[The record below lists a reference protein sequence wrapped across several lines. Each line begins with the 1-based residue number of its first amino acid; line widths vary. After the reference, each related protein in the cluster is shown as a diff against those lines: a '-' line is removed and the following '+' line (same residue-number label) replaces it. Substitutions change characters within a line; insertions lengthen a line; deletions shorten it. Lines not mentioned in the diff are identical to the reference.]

1 MELWVPYFWAKL
13 FWNSNWLAEQ
23 AVGESNGFHGQMFV
37 KIGPCRYEEMMNP
50 QHGYGMIKP
59 SKKGH
64 PQIGHKFRTQN
75 CLKPQVV
82 DGFRSSI
89 MTLVGQSGPAPKS
102 SVEAQIKRLTRPRVQ
117 IKKKWNLEICSLK
130 SRLVTVYVPFIA
142 KKHVRIQVA
151 IQGWGWKYA
160 SGCDMW
166 VVPPA
171 IVWARSDA
179 QGSKSWQ
186 RMWIPGRKRLLD
198 ISRC

>member
-1 MELWVPYFWAKL
+1 
-13 FWNSNWLAEQ
+13 
-23 AVGESNGFHGQMFV
+23 MFV

-117 IKKKWNLEICSLK
+117 ITKILKPRNMMFSEEPAGYGLCSIYSKKTCQDSSTHPRLGMKICFGLRYVGSP
-130 SRLVTVYVPFIA
+130 SSDRLGP
-142 KKHVRIQVA
+142 
-151 IQGWGWKYA
+151 
-160 SGCDMW
+160 
-166 VVPPA
+166 
-171 IVWARSDA
+171 
-179 QGSKSWQ
+179 
-186 RMWIPGRKRLLD
+186 
-198 ISRC
+198 